1 MSYFFLAP
9 AYLIAAWPYAGI
21 LNAVVMIGL
30 QAGLSA
36 CAAGR
41 STGESAGDERR
52 GFGLNFFREPLVFVG
67 LLWLIYGFY
76 ERQMAAIVN
85 LKASVVLA
93 GSGAGTGAG
102 AGASMANL
110 SLGSRFDLIILVPIL
125 YVMTAAALYSLY
137 RQLKR

>member
-21 LNAVVMIGL
+21 LIAVVMIGL

-36 CAAGR
+36 RVAGR
-41 STGESAGDERR
+41 STDESVGDERR

-76 ERQMAAIVN
+76 ERQMAAVVG
-85 LKASVVLA
+85 LKA
-93 GSGAGTGAG
+93 GTNVTTGL
-102 AGASMANL
+102 ANL

-125 YVMTAAALYSLY
+125 YVMTAVALYSLY

>member
-21 LNAVVMIGL
+21 LIAVVMIGL

-36 CAAGR
+36 RVAGR
-41 STGESAGDERR
+41 STDESVGDERR

-76 ERQMAAIVN
+76 ERQMAAIVSS
-85 LKASVVLA
+85 KASALVA
-93 GSGAGTGAG
+93 GSGAGAG
-102 AGASMANL
+102 MANL

-125 YVMTAAALYSLY
+125 YVMTGAALYSLY